1 MQFRENFS
9 KRRLYI
15 ANSDAIKIASAASV
29 NNIYGI
35 RGGVEGEGEGRGEGR
50 VCVCA
55 RTCVGVLPQCIK
67 GPGKYSS
74 RYCARG
80 PLCKERG
87 CRLNIA
93 GGRINR
99 ETRLRMEGSRW
110 DSN

>member
-1 MQFRENFS
+1 MCAHLSERE
-9 KRRLYI
+9 L
-15 ANSDAIKIASAASV
+15 
-29 NNIYGI
+29 
-35 RGGVEGEGEGRGEGR
+35 
-50 VCVCA
+50 A
-55 RTCVGVLPQCIK
+55 RCIK

-87 CRLNIA
+87 WRLNIA

>member
-35 RGGVEGEGEGRGEGR
+35 RGGGGGGGEREGR
-50 VCVCA
+50 VCA
-55 RTCVGVLPQCIK
+55 RTCVGARVLPQCIK